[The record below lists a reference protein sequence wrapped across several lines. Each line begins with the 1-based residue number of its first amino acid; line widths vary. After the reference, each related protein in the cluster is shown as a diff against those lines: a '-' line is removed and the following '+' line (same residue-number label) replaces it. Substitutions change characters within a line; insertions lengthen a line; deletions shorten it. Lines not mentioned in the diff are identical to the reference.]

1 MAQSERSSTVAG
13 QRVRGWKGM
22 SVTESSPLSYAP
34 GAPRS
39 GDSGTALPGDSGTT
53 HSHANPGLTDPS
65 AGTALEKSGPGTS
78 VEESGPGTSVEES
91 LGFGASFDRPAATA
105 LAKELVAALD
115 SVLLGVSQ
123 ANHLV
128 VAAVLA
134 RGHVLVEDRP
144 GVGKTLLAK
153 ALATA
158 IGGTSGRIQGSV
170 DVLPADITG
179 GLVLRNIGS
188 ATRTQASTPHTSTPH
203 INTATETTDRT
214 NEDPFR
220 FIPGPIFHNVV
231 IIDELNRISPR
242 AQAALLEAMEER
254 QVTVDGHPKALPD
267 PFIVVA
273 TQNHTSST
281 GTYPLLQGQIDRFTI
296 GITLGLPSAA
306 AETALL
312 LGTGGTSRLAD
323 LNTICSP
330 SDLLRAQQITAG
342 VHLAPQIASYIVAI
356 AQVTRDRLG
365 DGKGASPRASLMIA
379 AIARAL
385 AVMSGRDYVAPDDVQ
400 AALFPVLGMRLHGD
414 TSETDAR
421 ARINSY
427 LADVQVP
434 RP

>member
-1 MAQSERSSTVAG
+1 MKESPIRLAGWNEDSPEGTRSEAEMGPVSMKESERSSTIAIE
-13 QRVRGWKGM
+13 RVRGWKGM
-22 SVTESSPLSYAP
+22 SVTESSPLSYA
-34 GAPRS
+34 
-39 GDSGTALPGDSGTT
+39 SGTVTSGGSLPGVTGMATGSI
-53 HSHANPGLTDPS
+53 SSSPS
-65 AGTALEKSGPGTS
+65 PTGGN
-78 VEESGPGTSVEES
+78 
-91 LGFGASFDRPAATA
+91 ASFDRPAATA
-105 LAKELVAALD
+105 LAGQLVAALD

-153 ALATA
+153 ALAAA

-179 GLVLRNIGS
+179 GLVLQNIGP
-188 ATRTQASTPHTSTPH
+188 ATRTPTDTPHANTPH
-203 INTATETTDRT
+203 ANTATETTDRT

-254 QVTVDGHPKALPD
+254 HVTVDGHPKALPD

-312 LGTGGTSRLAD
+312 LGTGGTTRLAN
-323 LNTICSP
+323 LSIVCSP

-400 AALFPVLGMRLHGD
+400 AALFPVLGIRLHGD
-414 TSETDAR
+414 TSEADAR

-427 LADVQVP
+427 LTDVPVP

>member
-1 MAQSERSSTVAG
+1 
-13 QRVRGWKGM
+13 M

-34 GAPRS
+34 GTVTPGSR
-39 GDSGTALPGDSGTT
+39 LPEATGI
-53 HSHANPGLTDPS
+53 A
-65 AGTALEKSGPGTS
+65 TS
-78 VEESGPGTSVEES
+78 SISSSPLSTGGN
-91 LGFGASFDRPAATA
+91 ASFDRPAATA
-105 LAKELVAALD
+105 LAGELVAALD

-153 ALATA
+153 ALAAA

-179 GLVLRNIGS
+179 GLVLQNIGP
-188 ATRTQASTPHTSTPH
+188 ATRTPTFTPHA
-203 INTATETTDRT
+203 NTATETTDRT

-254 QVTVDGHPKALPD
+254 HVTVDGHPKALPD

-312 LGTGGTSRLAD
+312 LGTGGTTRLAD
-323 LNTICSP
+323 LNTVCSP
-330 SDLLRAQQITAG
+330 NELLRAQQITAG

-356 AQVTRDRLG
+356 AQVTRDQLG

-379 AIARAL
+379 AVARAL

-414 TSETDAR
+414 TSETDALTR
-421 ARINSY
+421 VNGY
-427 LADVQVP
+427 LADVPVP

>member
-1 MAQSERSSTVAG
+1 
-13 QRVRGWKGM
+13 M
-22 SVTESSPLSYAP
+22 SVTESSPLSFAS
-34 GAPRS
+34 GAPAS
-39 GDSGTALPGDSGTT
+39 GASSETLSGASGTAPLGTSGTT
-53 HSHANPGLTDPS
+53 L
-65 AGTALEKSGPGTS
+65 PGTVS
-78 VEESGPGTSVEES
+78 SGANATGLGTGGEQSGLGTNLEEP
-91 LGFGASFDRPAATA
+91 LGRGALFDRSAATA
-105 LAKELVAALD
+105 LAGELVAALD
-115 SVLLGVSQ
+115 SVLLGVGQ
-123 ANHLV
+123 ANQLV

-153 ALATA
+153 ALAAA

-179 GLVLRNIGS
+179 GLVLRNIGTGARTQTS
-188 ATRTQASTPHTSTPH
+188 AT
-203 INTATETTDRT
+203 TETPDHT

-254 QVTVDGHPKALPD
+254 HVTVDGQPKALPD
-267 PFIVVA
+267 PFVVVA

-330 SDLLRAQQITAG
+330 SDLLRAQEITAA
-342 VHLAPQIASYIVAI
+342 VHLAPQIASYIVSI

-385 AVMSGRDYVAPDDVQ
+385 AVMAGRDYVAPDDVQ

-414 TSETDAR
+414 TSEADAR
-421 ARINSY
+421 ARVQGY
-427 LADVQVP
+427 LADVAVP

>member
-1 MAQSERSSTVAG
+1 
-13 QRVRGWKGM
+13 M
-22 SVTESSPLSYAP
+22 SVTESSPLSYASGTVTSGSSLP
-34 GAPRS
+34 GATGIATGSISSSPS
-39 GDSGTALPGDSGTT
+39 SS
-53 HSHANPGLTDPS
+53 SSLTG
-65 AGTALEKSGPGTS
+65 AH
-78 VEESGPGTSVEES
+78 
-91 LGFGASFDRPAATA
+91 ASFDRPAATA
-105 LAKELVAALD
+105 LAGELAAALN

-153 ALATA
+153 ALAAA

-179 GLVLRNIGS
+179 GLVLRNIGTG
-188 ATRTQASTPHTSTPH
+188 ARTQTNTP
-203 INTATETTDRT
+203 TETTDRT
-214 NEDPFR
+214 NDEPFR
-220 FIPGPIFHNVV
+220 FMPGPIFHNVV

-254 QVTVDGHPKALPD
+254 HVTVDGQPKALPD

-296 GITLGLPSAA
+296 GITLGLPSAS

-312 LGTGGTSRLAD
+312 LGTGGTNRLSD
-323 LNTICSP
+323 LATVCSP
-330 SDLLRAQQITAG
+330 SELLSAQRITAK
-342 VHLAPQIASYIVAI
+342 VHLAPPIASYIVAI
-356 AQVTRDRLG
+356 AQITRDRLG

-379 AIARAL
+379 AVARAL
-385 AVMSGRDYVAPDDVQ
+385 AVMAGRDYVAPDDVQ
-400 AALFPVLGMRLHGD
+400 AAVFPVLGMRLHGD
-414 TSETDAR
+414 SNEADAR
-421 ARINSY
+421 ARISSY
-427 LADVQVP
+427 LSDVPVP

>member
-1 MAQSERSSTVAG
+1 
-13 QRVRGWKGM
+13 M
-22 SVTESSPLSYAP
+22 SVTESFP
-34 GAPRS
+34 GASTFSP
-39 GDSGTALPGDSGTT
+39 DSRAAFGVIVEPTAANG
-53 HSHANPGLTDPS
+53 HASTN
-65 AGTALEKSGPGTS
+65 
-78 VEESGPGTSVEES
+78 
-91 LGFGASFDRPAATA
+91 RPAATM
-105 LAKELVAALD
+105 LAEKLVAALD
-115 SVLLGVSQ
+115 SVLLGVGQ

-153 ALATA
+153 TLAAA
-158 IGGTSGRIQGSV
+158 IGGTSARIQGSV

-179 GLVLRNIGS
+179 GLVLRNIGPSTTTGTTTGTTPETTQLS
-188 ATRTQASTPHTSTPH
+188 ATGSTNSQSGG
-203 INTATETTDRT
+203 ATIT

-231 IIDELNRISPR
+231 ILDELNRISPR

-254 QVTVDGHPKALPD
+254 HVTVDGQPQALPD

-281 GTYPLLQGQIDRFTI
+281 GTYPLLQGQVDRFTV

-312 LGTGGTSRLAD
+312 LGTGGTNRLAN
-323 LNTICSP
+323 LSTICSP
-330 SDLLRAQQITAG
+330 SEVLSAQRATAA

-385 AVMSGRDYVAPDDVQ
+385 AVMAGRDYVAPDDVQ

-414 TSETDAR
+414 APEADAR
-421 ARINSY
+421 LRITSY
-427 LADVQVP
+427 LSEVPVP

>member
-1 MAQSERSSTVAG
+1 
-13 QRVRGWKGM
+13 M
-22 SVTESSPLSYAP
+22 SVTESSPLSFASGAP
-34 GAPRS
+34 GS
-39 GDSGTALPGDSGTT
+39 GASGETLLSASSTTLSGVPDTTPAGGFSTTLSGTVGFG
-53 HSHANPGLTDPS
+53 ANATGL
-65 AGTALEKSGPGTS
+65 GTS
-78 VEESGPGTSVEES
+78 GEPSGLGTRGEHSGLGTNLEEP
-91 LGFGASFDRPAATA
+91 LGSEASFDRPAATA
-105 LAKELVAALD
+105 LAGELVAALD
-115 SVLLGVSQ
+115 SVLLGSGQ

-153 ALATA
+153 ALAVA

-170 DVLPADITG
+170 DVLPGDITG
-179 GLVLRNIGS
+179 GLVLRNIGMG
-188 ATRTQASTPHTSTPH
+188 TRAQT
-203 INTATETTDRT
+203 TAPTETPDN

-254 QVTVDGHPKALPD
+254 HVTVDGQPKALPD
-267 PFIVVA
+267 PFVVVA

-312 LGTGGTSRLAD
+312 LGTGGTNRLMD

-330 SDLLRAQQITAG
+330 SALLRAQQITAA

-385 AVMSGRDYVAPDDVQ
+385 AVMAGRDYVAPDDVQ

-414 TSETDAR
+414 TSEADAR
-421 ARINSY
+421 ARVNGY
-427 LADVQVP
+427 LADVPVP

>member
-1 MAQSERSSTVAG
+1 
-13 QRVRGWKGM
+13 M
-22 SVTESSPLSYAP
+22 SVTESSPLSFAS
-34 GAPRS
+34 GAPAS
-39 GDSGTALPGDSGTT
+39 GASSETLSDASGTT
-53 HSHANPGLTDPS
+53 L
-65 AGTALEKSGPGTS
+65 PGTVS
-78 VEESGPGTSVEES
+78 SGANATGLGTGGEQSGLGTKLEEP
-91 LGFGASFDRPAATA
+91 LGSRALFDRSAATA
-105 LAKELVAALD
+105 LAGELVAALD
-115 SVLLGVSQ
+115 SVLLGVGQ
-123 ANHLV
+123 ANQLV

-153 ALATA
+153 ALAAA

-179 GLVLRNIGS
+179 GLVLRNIGTGARTQTS
-188 ATRTQASTPHTSTPH
+188 AT
-203 INTATETTDRT
+203 TETPDHT

-254 QVTVDGHPKALPD
+254 HVTVDGQPKALPD
-267 PFIVVA
+267 PFVVVA

-323 LNTICSP
+323 LNTVCSP
-330 SDLLRAQQITAG
+330 SDLLRAQEITAA
-342 VHLAPQIASYIVAI
+342 VHLAPQIASYIVSI

-385 AVMSGRDYVAPDDVQ
+385 AVMAGRDYVAPDDVQ

-414 TSETDAR
+414 TSEADAR
-421 ARINSY
+421 ARVQGY
-427 LADVQVP
+427 LADVAVP

>member
-1 MAQSERSSTVAG
+1 MNDRNEN
-13 QRVRGWKGM
+13 GW
-22 SVTESSPLSYAP
+22 S
-34 GAPRS
+34 
-39 GDSGTALPGDSGTT
+39 
-53 HSHANPGLTDPS
+53 
-65 AGTALEKSGPGTS
+65 
-78 VEESGPGTSVEES
+78 
-91 LGFGASFDRPAATA
+91 RPEATA
-105 LAKELVAALD
+105 LAGKLVAALD
-115 SVLLGVSQ
+115 SVLLGIGQ
-123 ANHLV
+123 ASELV

-153 ALATA
+153 TLAAA
-158 IGGTSGRIQGSV
+158 IGGTSARVQGSV

-179 GLVLRNIGS
+179 GLVLRNTSTASTANTDTSTSS
-188 ATRTQASTPHTSTPH
+188 ATHHPQQS
-203 INTATETTDRT
+203 D
-214 NEDPFR
+214 DPFR

-254 QVTVDGHPKALPD
+254 HVTVDGQPKALPD
-267 PFIVVA
+267 PFVVVA

-323 LNTICSP
+323 LNTVCSP
-330 SDLLRAQQITAG
+330 SDLLRAQEITAA
-342 VHLAPQIASYIVAI
+342 VHLAPQIASYIVSI

-385 AVMSGRDYVAPDDVQ
+385 AVMAGRDYVAPDDVQ

-414 TSETDAR
+414 TSEADAR
-421 ARINSY
+421 ARVQGY
-427 LADVQVP
+427 LADVAVP

>member
-1 MAQSERSSTVAG
+1 
-13 QRVRGWKGM
+13 M
-22 SVTESSPLSYAP
+22 SVTESSPLSYASDPVTAGTTAGTTASATGLSGTP
-34 GAPRS
+34 GAPIGSDSLVSS
-39 GDSGTALPGDSGTT
+39 GGNVPL
-53 HSHANPGLTDPS
+53 
-65 AGTALEKSGPGTS
+65 
-78 VEESGPGTSVEES
+78 
-91 LGFGASFDRPAATA
+91 DRPAATV
-105 LAKELVAALD
+105 LAAKLVAALD
-115 SVLLGVSQ
+115 SVLLGVGQ
-123 ANHLV
+123 ANQLV

-153 ALATA
+153 TLAAA
-158 IGGTSGRIQGSV
+158 IGGTSARIQGSV

-179 GLVLRNIGS
+179 GLVLRNLGPS
-188 ATRTQASTPHTSTPH
+188 TATRNAA
-203 INTATETTDRT
+203 IMANNGAATNNDDE
-214 NEDPFR
+214 PFR

-231 IIDELNRISPR
+231 ILDELNRISPR

-254 QVTVDGHPKALPD
+254 HVTVDGQPKALPD

-312 LGTGGTSRLAD
+312 LGTGGTNRLSD
-323 LNTICSP
+323 LATVCSP
-330 SDLLRAQQITAG
+330 NELLSAQQITAR

-356 AQVTRDRLG
+356 AQITRNRLG

-379 AIARAL
+379 AVARAI
-385 AVMSGRDYVAPDDVQ
+385 AVMAGRDYVAPDDVQ

-414 TSETDAR
+414 ANEADAR
-421 ARINSY
+421 SRISSY
-427 LADVQVP
+427 LADVPVP